1 MREPIKIVE
10 CPRDAWQDREFIPTE
25 VKLEYI
31 RRVRAAGIR
40 HIDAVGFYHSFTDA
54 EAVAQG
60 LGGMDGAD
68 DVEIIGLV
76 TGEAGLER
84 ALANPAITT
93 VAYPYSISAHYRRAN
108 ANLSRAESR
117 QLVERMRPR
126 LKTAGRGFTVY
137 VTMAFGNPW
146 NEPWG
151 SEIVAD
157 TLEWL
162 KDTGVTSVSLADTA
176 GIANAETVAS
186 VYSEVHDCVAGVEMG
201 VHLHSR
207 PEEAVDKI
215 LGAYAAGC
223 RRFDCALS
231 GLGECYFAGDPSMG
245 NLATET
251 VVATLEGQGTQLE
264 IDPGGLG
271 AALAYAQEIRSK
283 YRENLATEH

>member
-1 MREPIKIVE
+1 MNPVKIVE

-40 HIDAVGFYHSFTDA
+40 HVDAVGFYQSFADA
-54 EAVAQG
+54 EAMAQALSPANG
-60 LGGMDGAD
+60 T
-68 DVEIIGLV
+68 EIIGVV
-76 TGEAGLER
+76 TSEAGLER
-84 ALANPAITT
+84 ALANPSITT

-108 ANLSRAESR
+108 ANLSRGESR

-126 LKTAGRGFTVY
+126 LKDAARGFTVY
-137 VTMAFGNPW
+137 VAMAFGNPW

-151 SEIVAD
+151 AEIVAD
-157 TLEWL
+157 TLVWL

-176 GIANAETVAS
+176 GIANAETVADVFS
-186 VYSEVHDCVAGVEMG
+186 QVHEVVAGIEIG

-207 PEEAVDKI
+207 PEEAADKI

-223 RRFDCALS
+223 RRFDCALG
-231 GLGECYFAGDPSMG
+231 GLGECYFAGDPRMG

-251 VVATLEGQGTQLE
+251 VVATLRGQGAEIE

-271 AALAYAQEIRSK
+271 EALAYAEEIRSK
-283 YRENLATEH
+283 YRENLAAEH